1 MKPAKDKRRR
11 LVLKPETI
19 AVIKPRVLTRI
30 EGGAISDPQTT
41 FSATC
46 SVAQLQSCISTL

>member
-1 MKPAKDKRRR
+1 MKPAKDKRRK